1 MYTLPEMLV
10 LAFSIG
16 LTGALTPGPTL
27 VATVRASMEY
37 GWISGPVITAGHC
50 LVELA
55 VFILILAGLV
65 SVAGGYAWLIS
76 AAGGIA
82 LILFG
87 VITLESART
96 ASLAGVIKTGLLD
109 NGDSGGRASYSDIRT
124 VFFSGMLTSMANPF
138 FWVWWLTVG
147 SAMVIAG
154 LEGGIILGTAFLV
167 GHWVA
172 DISWYTVVSVTLH
185 KGRTVI
191 TDTWYRRII
200 ASCGV
205 FLALFGIWFTWVAL
219 NAGK

>member
-27 VATVRASMEY
+27 VATVRASIEY

-55 VFILILAGLV
+55 VFVLILAGLV
-65 SVAGGYAWLIS
+65 SVAGDYAWLIS

-87 VITLESART
+87 IITLESARN
-96 ASLAGVIKTGLLD
+96 ASLTGVIRNGLSE
-109 NGDSGGRASYSDIRT
+109 SGGAGYRNIKT
-124 VFFSGMLTSMANPF
+124 VFFSGILTSMANPF

-154 LEGGIILGTAFLV
+154 LKGGIILGAAFLV

-185 KGRTVI
+185 RGRTVI

-200 ASCGV
+200 AFCGV
-205 FLALFGIWFTWVAL
+205 FLAMFGAWFTWVAL